1 MSREDEL
8 EERPERV
15 IILDAEDPMREIHG
29 RFVWQDEH
37 DRVVEE
43 VRQQAFAEGYD
54 AARRDAT
61 GELQSAPVRVE
72 LRRRRTVGFYIKLG
86 VLCMLALFVLLML
99 PIVFL
104 GS

>member
-8 EERPERV
+8 EGRPERV

-43 VRQQAFAEGYD
+43 VRRQAYAEGYD
-54 AARRDAT
+54 DARRDAA

-72 LRRRRTVGFYIKLG
+72 FRRRRTAGFYIRLG
-86 VLCMLALFVLLML
+86 LFALFALFVLLML